1 MRLDG
6 NLFYSAVKRSLS
18 EEIRTISNYC
28 IDASKGLTIDLKV
41 KK

>member
-6 NLFYSAVKRSLS
+6 DLFYRAEKRSLN
-18 EEIRTISNYC
+18 EEIRTISDYC